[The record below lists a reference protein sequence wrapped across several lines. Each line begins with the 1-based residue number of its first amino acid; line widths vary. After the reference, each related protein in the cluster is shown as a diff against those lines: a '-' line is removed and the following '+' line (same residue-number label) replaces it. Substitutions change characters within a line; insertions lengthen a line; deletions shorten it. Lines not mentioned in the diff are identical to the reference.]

1 MGEAVKLGGKRSG
14 HKSAAVRAGT
24 FTTRFHSGGMQRRF
38 WRDNG
43 LTIALLIL
51 FAFSIGGHALAGWGA
66 NNEDRLEHGHAVIGL
81 MAYLA
86 SGEFMSSVFENWES
100 EFLQMGTYVV
110 LTAYLF
116 QRGSPES
123 DDPDVSPS
131 ARKAA
136 TTRDLKAARQRIG
149 GGRLVVWLY
158 SKSLGLAMGV
168 LFAASFVLHLI
179 GSTRHAADQAL
190 DHGQAAPTIL
200 QHLHS
205 ASFWFESF
213 QNWQSEF
220 LSTAVLIVLAIF
232 LRQENSP
239 ESKQVSDPNSKTGA

>member
-1 MGEAVKLGGKRSG
+1 
-14 HKSAAVRAGT
+14 
-24 FTTRFHSGGMQRRF
+24 MQRRF

-43 LTIALLIL
+43 LTLALLAL
-51 FAFSIGGHALAGWGA
+51 FTFSIGGHALSGWGV
-66 NNEDRLEHGHAVIGL
+66 NNQDRLEHGHAVIGL

-100 EFLQMGTYVV
+100 EFLQMAVFVV

-123 DDPDVSPS
+123 DDPDVSPA

-136 TTRDLKAARQRIG
+136 TTRDMKAARRKIHG
-149 GGRLVVWLY
+149 GELAVWLY
-158 SKSLGLAMGV
+158 SKSLGLVLAA

-179 GSTRHAADQAL
+179 GSTRHAADEAL

-205 ASFWFESF
+205 AGFWFESF

-220 LSTAVLIVLAIF
+220 LSLVAMVVLSIW
-232 LRQENSP
+232 LRQRGSP
-239 ESKQVSDPNSKTGA
+239 ESKPVDAPHSQTGTD

>member
-1 MGEAVKLGGKRSG
+1 
-14 HKSAAVRAGT
+14 
-24 FTTRFHSGGMQRRF
+24 MQRSF

-43 LTIALLIL
+43 LTLALLAL
-51 FAFSIGGHALAGWGA
+51 FAASIVGHALAGWGA
-66 NNEDRLEHGHAVIGL
+66 YNEEQRQHGEAAVALAG
-81 MAYLA
+81 YLA
-86 SGEFMSSVFENWES
+86 SGQFMSTVFENWES
-100 EFLQMGTYVV
+100 EFLQMAVFVV

-123 DDPDVSPS
+123 DDPDVSPEE
-131 ARKAA
+131 RKAE
-136 TTRDLKAARQRIG
+136 TERDLKAARRKIHG
-149 GGRLVVWLY
+149 GELAVWLY
-158 SKSLGLAMGV
+158 SKSLGLVLAL

-179 GSTRHAADQAL
+179 GSTREAAEIAAE
-190 DHGQAAPTIL
+190 HGQAAPSIM
-200 QHLHS
+200 QHLDE

-239 ESKQVSDPNSKTGA
+239 ESKQVSDPNSKTGTD